1 MTTLG
6 PSKAH
11 LPRHGAGLRW
21 MKIREPRLSPH
32 APLTVVYCI
41 WRQTETEHLC
51 FEMRRVRDDNREV
64 AARVVREARRL
75 IWSWEDRLAK
85 HASKARTRATEAR
98 AVARRALG

>member
-11 LPRHGAGLRW
+11 IPRSGAGLRW
-21 MKIREPRLSPH
+21 VKIREQRLAPK

-41 WRQTETEHLC
+41 WRETETEHLC

-64 AARVVREARRL
+64 AAGVVREARRL
-75 IWSWEDRLAK
+75 VWDWELRQAAR
-85 HASKARTRATEAR
+85 ASKARTRATEAR